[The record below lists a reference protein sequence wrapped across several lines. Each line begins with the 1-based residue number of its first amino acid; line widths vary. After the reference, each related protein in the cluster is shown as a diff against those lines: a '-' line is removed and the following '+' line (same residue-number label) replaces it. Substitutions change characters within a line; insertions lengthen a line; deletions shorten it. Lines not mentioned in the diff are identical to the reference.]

1 MKWTPEREREI
12 QRRLERKQ
20 RQQAE
25 REQRQAQ
32 KSWLASA
39 PSGGDGCCEVLLLG
53 ILSGALVGAGVWV
66 LTLISR
72 LTG

>member
-12 QRRLERKQ
+12 QRRLERT
-20 RQQAE
+20 R
-25 REQRQAQ
+25 RQAQ

-53 ILSGALVGAGVWV
+53 ILISGALVGAGVWV

-72 LTG
+72 FMG